1 MVVVVAISRRP
12 ETADR
17 VREPVVPH
25 IRTMG
30 RAERPTMDVDQAIGA
45 VVVAAV
51 RVVLAR
57 LRAG

>member
-1 MVVVVAISRRP
+1 
-12 ETADR
+12 
-17 VREPVVPH
+17 
-25 IRTMG
+25 MG